1 MKVFI
6 AAGRTG
12 GHVYP
17 AMTVAR
23 DFKNENLEIFWF
35 GNQKSLEEKICEEEN
50 FNFIKLSSRGFLKK
64 NYFEK
69 IKALIYLIQ
78 AFLKVLLVFI
88 KHKPD
93 LLFVTGGFISLAPGL
108 VAYFLRIPLFIQEQ
122 NSIPGLSNRILH
134 NFSKLTFSGFPES
147 FKKYPDK
154 VIFTG
159 NPVREDIKNYKKIA
173 DKESGKGNEFKILV
187 LGGSQGSSQLND
199 IILES
204 LKKIEDINHLI
215 IIHQTGKK
223 EKIGIQERYKELGVN
238 STVKDY
244 ITDMG
249 FYYSQADLI
258 ISRAGAMTISE
269 ICTLG
274 KASILLPLPWSADNH
289 QYHNAMY
296 LKEREASEVIEST
309 IESSEDLALLIGELR
324 KDSKRR
330 LLLEK
335 NAKNLFN
342 TPLKTIHKLINE
354 SITK

>member
-6 AAGRTG
+6 AAGGTG

-35 GNQKSLEEKICEEEN
+35 GNQKSLEEKICEQEN
-50 FNFIKLSSRGFLKK
+50 FNFIKLGSRGFLKK
-64 NYFEK
+64 NYLEK
-69 IKALIYLIQ
+69 VKALIYLIQ
-78 AFLKVLLVFI
+78 AFLKVLIVFI

-108 VAYFLRIPLFIQEQ
+108 AAYCLRIPLFIQEQ
-122 NSIPGLSNRILH
+122 NSIPGLSNKILH
-134 NFSKLTFSGFPES
+134 NFSKLTFSGYPES
-147 FKKYPDK
+147 FKKHLDK

-159 NPVREDIKNYKKIA
+159 NPVREDIKNYKKISN
-173 DKESGKGNEFKILV
+173 KENNKEDGFRILV

-199 IILES
+199 IFLES
-204 LKKIEDINHLI
+204 LKQIEDINQLI
-215 IIHQTGKK
+215 VVHQTGKK
-223 EKIGIQERYKELGVN
+223 EKIRIQKKYKEFQINVI
-238 STVKDY
+238 VKDN

-249 FYYSQADLI
+249 FYYTQADLI

-274 KASILLPLPWSADNH
+274 KASILLPLPWAADNH

-296 LKEREASEVIEST
+296 LKKMGASEVIESS
-309 IESSEDLALLIGELR
+309 IKSSGDLAVLVGELKEDLQRRILISE
-324 KDSKRR
+324 
-330 LLLEK
+330 
-335 NAKNLFN
+335 NAKKLFN
-342 TPLKTIHKLINE
+342 PSSIKIHKFINE
-354 SITK
+354 SIKK